1 MIVPGMFV
9 CSSFLISVCMF
20 IVSKALLISSATV
33 IVRAGGAIWLNP
45 FATVLFSVCS
55 AVTVECCVCT
65 RVTWVC
71 LVCLLLCKEEGSS
84 PVFLQLLRGG
94 IWACMRCP
102 CLCLCWILG

>member
-20 IVSKALLISSATV
+20 IVSKAWLISSATV

-55 AVTVECCVCT
+55 AVTVERCFVPVLHGCVWYVCCYV
-65 RVTWVC
+65 RKKA
-71 LVCLLLCKEEGSS
+71 LLQC
-84 PVFLQLLRGG
+84 LQLLRGG

-102 CLCLCWILG
+102 CLCLCWALG